1 MEWDRPR
8 RRTWVDC
15 EGVREARH
23 TACLRH
29 GVSDPESEH
38 TFRWLPTNFLGM
50 AYTGGRGGREE
61 MSQGKD

>member
-1 MEWDRPR
+1 M
-8 RRTWVDC
+8 DC

-50 AYTGGRGGREE
+50 AYTGGRGEREE